1 MLTRLTAVTIGAAL
15 AAVMAGADSITVDGT
30 AYTDVL
36 VYRSS
41 GSYYVKLPT
50 EGRVLHLPQ
59 AKIDASTVLINDDP
73 YYRDG
78 LQAKFVE
85 NKAKLDAGE
94 PVEKTTDSKFLAA
107 AAESASAPAGG
118 DVDITALLG
127 GGGGGGGGGAMAAQ
141 AGALA
146 KQLQNFGFKVEQS
159 GGGFRATAPD
169 GQSTISMQPAGGG
182 VQFSV
187 SATPQTAPQL
197 MMGMNQGMM
206 QMLPQGQKQWLQSQ
220 MSALNG
226 PNASIQNTADG
237 VNLRINKSTSAQK
250 VDLTVNI
257 SPS

>member
-1 MLTRLTAVTIGAAL
+1 MLTRLIVVTIGAAL
-15 AAVMAGADSITVDGT
+15 AALTGQADSITVNGT

-36 VYRSS
+36 VYKGS
-41 GSYYVKLPT
+41 GSYYVKIPA
-50 EGRVLHLPQ
+50 EGRVLHVPQ
-59 AKIDASTVLINDDP
+59 SETDESTVVVNDDP

-78 LQAKFVE
+78 LQAKFE
-85 NKAKLDAGE
+85 ESKAKVDAGE
-94 PVEKTTDSKFLAA
+94 PVAKTTDSKFLAA
-107 AAESASAPAGG
+107 ASASTSAPAEG
-118 DVDITALLG
+118 DVDITALL

-187 SATPQTAPQL
+187 SAIPQTAPQL
-197 MMGMNQGMM
+197 MMGMNQGLM

-220 MSALNG
+220 MGALNG
-226 PNASIQNTADG
+226 PSASIQNNADG

-250 VDLTVNI
+250 VDLTVTI